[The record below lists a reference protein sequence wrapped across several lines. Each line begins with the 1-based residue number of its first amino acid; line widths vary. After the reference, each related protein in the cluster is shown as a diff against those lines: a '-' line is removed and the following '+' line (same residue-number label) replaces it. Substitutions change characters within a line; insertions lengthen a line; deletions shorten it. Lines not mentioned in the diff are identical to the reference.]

1 MAGYID
7 LIASQIG
14 APIWLMYLILVWTA
28 VWKLLAMWRA
38 AKHKHIAW
46 FIVMG
51 VINTI
56 GILPI
61 LYLYV
66 FSKIHHPSFKKGNKK
81 ENSKKEAVKKKKSTA
96 KVPKLKK

>member
-14 APIWLMYLILVWTA
+14 APIWLMYLVLAWTA
-28 VWKLLAMWRA
+28 VWKLLGMWRA
-38 AKHKHIAW
+38 AKHKHLVW

-51 VINTI
+51 LVNTI

-66 FSKIHHPSFKKGNKK
+66 FSKLHHPSFKKTK
-81 ENSKKEAVKKKKSTA
+81 EGQEKVVVKKKSVKT
-96 KVPKLKK
+96 KVPKRKK